1 MKKLLTALSACL
13 LSACTNQAA
22 TMPLDSGTYLLQNA
36 MNGAEISISFT
47 PAEHTFAGKAAVN
60 RYFGSY
66 KENGNKLKLNPA
78 GSTMMMGPR
87 PLMQAEHDFLQ
98 TLDKI
103 VRYDRDGDALTLT
116 TADGKTLV
124 FKRGEEKGD

>member
-13 LSACTNQAA
+13 LSACSNQAA
-22 TMPLDSGTYLLQNA
+22 TTLPDSETYLLQNA
-36 MNGAEISISFT
+36 MNGAEITISFT
-47 PAEHTFAGKAAVN
+47 PAEHKFAGKAAVN

-66 KENGNKLKLNPA
+66 TEDGNNLKLNPA
-78 GSTMMMGPR
+78 GSTMMMGPQ
-87 PLMQAEHDFLQ
+87 PLMQAERDFLQ
-98 TLDKI
+98 TLDK
-103 VRYDRDGDALTLT
+103 VARYDRDGDTLTLT